1 MASRS
6 YTGRKAIIHYLADHV
21 DYLFLQ
27 RSNLLG
33 RSVDRQ
39 QTLTQNVRIHEIWS
53 QIWGPS
59 RKKICGPKT

>member
-53 QIWGPS
+53 QI
-59 RKKICGPKT
+59 